1 MRQEGETMEILEEE
15 GTDDVV
21 PGLAQISCQG
31 WYAPPRPTYFQINI
45 LGLAENRHKGLAAP
59 NRSHLL

>member
-31 WYAPPRPTYFQINI
+31 WYAPPRPFSNKYIGTCREP
-45 LGLAENRHKGLAAP
+45 A
-59 NRSHLL
+59 